1 MGNKKTQ
8 EKTMPDA
15 ITFEQAMEELDTIT
29 QKLEAG
35 DATLEESLTLFER
48 GVALTSFCSKTLDE
62 AQQKISVLLKDK
74 AGTMTEQAFATE
86 EDNA

>member
-1 MGNKKTQ
+1 MENKKTQ

-35 DATLEESLTLFER
+35 DATLEESLKLFER